1 MSTSSLRSYLSNAAL
16 SIPPVLY
23 IRDNFYSLY
32 VVDGR
37 SMEPSLRSGD
47 VVLVRKSDV
56 YPAASWRRWTSR
68 ASSSIPHRDDDDGEH
83 DDDHGDG
90 YDEDRNALRVL
101 ALDASSGRPI
111 GDRWTGRT
119 FLKPPTVHALGSV
132 VVYRAPDA
140 SRYPSGEY
148 RIKRVVGLG
157 GQLCRPAAGGGAG
170 RWGGIVRVPPF
181 ALWMEGDNND
191 ENDDDDDDDNDDND
205 DNDEGGGDGGERAS
219 TNDGDRGARRRRRRR
234 RSYAPSSSVDSRTY
248 GPVCKNSVIGI
259 AERIVWPPSRWGKIP
274 GVVDPAP
281 RSWWV

>member
-1 MSTSSLRSYLSNAAL
+1 MSGLRSALRSYLSNAAL

-37 SMEPSLRSGD
+37 SMEPSLRRGD

-56 YPAASWRRWTSR
+56 YPDASWRRWTSR
-68 ASSSIPHRDDDDGEH
+68 ASYPSSSSSSPAHGVSRDYSDEDDDG
-83 DDDHGDG
+83 GDG
-90 YDEDRNALRVL
+90 DYDEDRNALRVL

-119 FLKPPTVHALGSV
+119 YLKPPTVHVVGSV
-132 VVYRAPDA
+132 IVHRAPDA

-157 GQLCRPAAGGGAG
+157 GQLCRPGGGRG
-170 RWGGIVRVPPF
+170 MVRVPPF
-181 ALWMEGDNND
+181 ALWVEGDNVD
-191 ENDDDDDDDNDDND
+191 DGDDDDDD
-205 DNDEGGGDGGERAS
+205 GGGERGDGVS
-219 TNDGDRGARRRRRRR
+219 TRDGDRARRRR
-234 RSYAPSSSVDSRTY
+234 SSSSSVDSRTY
-248 GPVCKNSVIGI
+248 GPVCKNNVIGV
-259 AERIVWPPSRWGKIP
+259 AERIVWPPSRWGRIP
-274 GVVDPAP
+274 GVDPPPSAP